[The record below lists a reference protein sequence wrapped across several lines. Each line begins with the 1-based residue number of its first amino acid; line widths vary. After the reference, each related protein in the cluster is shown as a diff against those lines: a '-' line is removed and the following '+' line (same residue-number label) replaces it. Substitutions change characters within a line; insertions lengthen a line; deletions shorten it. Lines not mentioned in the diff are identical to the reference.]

1 MSLIQPT
8 NTGAQR
14 AAVRPRGS
22 RARLP
27 VNVRLKAPTNG
38 NGAAQTP
45 AAPRAKDAIPP
56 FKMPKFRAPR
66 FPRRTFDIRDFGAIP
81 DDTCDCTHAIKQAIA
96 ACGQAGGGRVVIPK
110 GTWFTGP
117 IHLASNVNLHIED
130 GATVRFSD
138 DPQQYLPPVFVRW
151 AGQECFN
158 FSPLIYAR
166 DCSNIA
172 ITGRGTL
179 LGQGQKWWRWQ
190 KAEQRI
196 NARLYQMVVDGVPV
210 EQRRFGSVDEPLRP
224 QFILAIN
231 CTDVLLE
238 DFTIAQGGPLW
249 TVHVAYCQNVCIRG
263 LEIDAAEG
271 PNNDGIVIDS
281 SRSVVIEDC
290 DLASSDDCVSLKSG
304 MNEDG
309 WRVNKP
315 TENVIVRRVRATK
328 GQGGMTI
335 GSDMSGGVRNVFVH
349 DCAFDGPHVGIR
361 FKAARG
367 RGGVVED
374 VYVQDIEMGRIGGDA
389 IQLTTEYK
397 SFAKPDGKAPVFRN
411 IRIRNVTCKDAA
423 TAARMVGLPDAP
435 LRDFIL
441 QNITIAAQEGLYC
454 ASANGIH
461 LLDVRVTPR
470 IGPVLALKDSRDVII
485 DGLNQSDHGGVFL
498 DLRGRQTKGV
508 RLRGESRVRV
518 RPAVVLGI
526 DVPRDAL
533 VHE

>member
-1 MSLIQPT
+1 MSLIQNPGT
-8 NTGAQR
+8 ERTAPAR
-14 AAVRPRGS
+14 V
-22 RARLP
+22 RLP
-27 VNVRLKAPTNG
+27 VRVRVKAPTKGPVNG
-38 NGAAQTP
+38 RAREVAA
-45 AAPRAKDAIPP
+45 P
-56 FKMPKFRAPR
+56 FKMPKFRAPK
-66 FPRRTFDIRDFGAIP
+66 FPRRVFDIRDHGAIA
-81 DDTCDCTHAIKQAIA
+81 DGKTDCTTAIKSAIA
-96 ACGQAGGGRVVIPK
+96 SCVETGGGRVLIPA
-110 GTWFTGP
+110 GDWLTGP
-117 IHLASNVNLHIED
+117 IHLASNVNLHVDE
-130 GATVRFSD
+130 GAVVRFSD
-138 DPQQYLPPVFVRW
+138 DAADYLPPVFVRW

-158 FSPLIYAR
+158 YSPLIYAR
-166 DCSNIA
+166 DCTNIA

-179 LGQGQKWWRWQ
+179 LGQGTKWWRWA
-190 KAEQRI
+190 KAEQR
-196 NARLYQMVVDGVPV
+196 ASGKLYQMAVEGLPV
-210 EQRRFGSVDEPLRP
+210 EQRRFGSPEQPLRP
-224 QFILAIN
+224 QFILPIN

-238 DFTIAQGGPLW
+238 DFTIAEGGPFW
-249 TVHVAYCQNVCIRG
+249 TVHVAYCENVCIRG
-263 LEIDAAEG
+263 LKIDAAEG

-281 SRSVVIEDC
+281 SRNVVIEDC
-290 DLASSDDCVSLKSG
+290 HLQSSEDCVSLKSG
-304 MNEDG
+304 LNEDG

-315 TENVIVRRVRATK
+315 TENVIVRRVKATRGK
-328 GQGGMTI
+328 GGMTI

-349 DCAFDGPHVGIR
+349 DCVYDGPQVGIR
-361 FKAARG
+361 LKAARG

-374 VYVQDIEMGRIGGDA
+374 VYIQDIEMGRIGGDA

-397 SFAKPDGKAPVFRN
+397 SFVKPDGKAPIFRN

-441 QNITIAAQEGLYC
+441 QNITISSEEGLYC

-470 IGPVLALKDSRDVII
+470 IGPVLALKDSRDVVI
-485 DGLNQSDHGGVFL
+485 DGLNHSDNGGVFL

-508 RLRGESRVRV
+508 RLRGESRVPV